1 MPIVSIILINYNT
14 FQLTCNCIE
23 SIIQFTKVDDY
34 EIILV
39 DNNSTECDANLF
51 LQKFSTVKLIKSAEN
66 GGFAKGNNLG
76 IKQAN
81 GDFILLL
88 NSDTYLIEDAISK
101 TVNYYQQIKLN
112 GIIGCKMLY
121 PNGTLQHTARK
132 FRTIKWE
139 LLDLFRFVLFI
150 LPYKKRAQLMLGKY
164 FKSDFN
170 LKCDWVNGAFF
181 MFEKCILNELP
192 DAQLDE
198 RFFMYGEDQLW
209 CWQIKQLGYKV
220 YFYANASIIH
230 INNGSTEK
238 KNRLTI
244 NKIMLKNEIKL
255 MHIRLGKNFTYYIL
269 SFIYLVK
276 ENFRNFIKSIIFYST
291 NS

>member
-23 SIIQFTKVDDY
+23 SIIQFTKGVDY

-39 DNNSTECDANLF
+39 DNNSIECDANLF
-51 LQKFSTVKLIKSAEN
+51 LQKFSNVKLIKSAEN

-88 NSDTYLIEDAISK
+88 NSDTYLIDDAISK
-101 TVNYYQQIKLN
+101 TVNYYQQNKLN

-139 LLDLFRFVLFI
+139 FLDLFRFGLFI

-170 LKCDWVNGAFF
+170 
-181 MFEKCILNELP
+181 
-192 DAQLDE
+192 
-198 RFFMYGEDQLW
+198 
-209 CWQIKQLGYKV
+209 
-220 YFYANASIIH
+220 
-230 INNGSTEK
+230 
-238 KNRLTI
+238 
-244 NKIMLKNEIKL
+244 
-255 MHIRLGKNFTYYIL
+255 
-269 SFIYLVK
+269 
-276 ENFRNFIKSIIFYST
+276 
-291 NS
+291 